1 MISLRQLTGFS
12 LGLAAAFSVSTSVH
26 ALNVVANI
34 GGSPTG
40 VDRLNFDDLTPGAS
54 GLFSSLG
61 PDGEVSL
68 SILPGAQ
75 VAQGSVGGK
84 YAAPF
89 LSSDNGDGF
98 GAGGS
103 DQANGIDLTPYLSTG
118 KTQGTTKGIITLS
131 FASAQK
137 YLGLLWGSVD
147 TYNHISFFMDADKVG
162 VVSGNNSAF
171 AGGNGGDQGLN
182 GTRYVNI
189 NSDLPFNTV
198 VFTSDNY
205 AFEFDN
211 IAYSQANVGVPDAG
225 STTAMLVAAVVGLG
239 IWARRGTTV
248 KPGSTT
254 EVV

>member
-1 MISLRQLTGFS
+1 MISLRQLTGLS
-12 LGLAAAFSVSTSVH
+12 LGLAAAFSVSTTAH
-26 ALNVVANI
+26 ALNVVANV

-40 VDRLNFDDLTPGAS
+40 VTRLNFDDLASGAS
-54 GLFSSLG
+54 GLFTSMGPNGDISLH
-61 PDGEVSL
+61 
-68 SILPGAQ
+68 ILPGAQ
-75 VAQGSVGGK
+75 VAQGSASGV
-84 YAAPF
+84 YAAPY

-118 KTQGTTKGIITLS
+118 RTEGTTRGIITLS

-147 TYNHISFFMDADKVG
+147 TYNHISFYMDAQQVG
-162 VVSGNNSAF
+162 VVSGNDAAF

-198 VFTSDNY
+198 IFTSDNY

-225 STTAMLVAAVVGLG
+225 STTAMLVVAVVGLG
-239 IWARRGTTV
+239 VWARRRTTV
-248 KPGSTT
+248 KT
-254 EVV
+254 ETIADVA